1 MPLYDFACNA
11 CEHEYEA
18 RAEPGATAP
27 CEACGSEDTRRLYR
41 PIAPPAKIGLRGLAA
56 RRSNAKRAEREARR
70 RGEA

>member
-11 CEHEYEA
+11 CAHEFEA

-27 CEACGSEDTRRLYR
+27 CPECASDDTRRLYR
-41 PIAPPAKIGLRGLAA
+41 PIAPPAKVGLRGAAA

-70 RGEA
+70 RGQL